1 MIQDSRIP
9 GFKDSSDRKSERILR
24 ILLYMALNAENYKE
38 LCELET
44 QLLLSGDPGYPNKE
58 SLSELQKTNT

>member
-1 MIQDSRIP
+1 MDSRIP
-9 GFKDSSDRKSERILR
+9 GFQDSSDRKSGRVLR
-24 ILLYMALNAENYKE
+24 SLLHGAFNAENCKE

-44 QLLLSGDPGYPNKE
+44 QLLLSGDPGYINKE

>member
-1 MIQDSRIP
+1 MILWIQ
-9 GFKDSSDRKSERILR
+9 GFQDSSDRKSERILR
-24 ILLYMALNAENYKE
+24 SLLHGAFNAENYKE

-44 QLLLSGDPGYPNKE
+44 QRLSSGDPGYLNKE